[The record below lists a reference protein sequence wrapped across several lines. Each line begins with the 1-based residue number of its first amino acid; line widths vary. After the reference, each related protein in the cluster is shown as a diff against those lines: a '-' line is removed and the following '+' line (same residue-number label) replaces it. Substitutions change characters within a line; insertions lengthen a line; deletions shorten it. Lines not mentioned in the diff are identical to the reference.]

1 MAISNLEEI
10 KCPKGHLFKAELL
23 SAISVVDNPELKET
37 LIAGEINLV
46 SCPYPDCS
54 QMFYAE
60 RFILYHDSNNEL
72 IAFVYPLSF
81 QQQAA
86 QCKMKMS
93 KEFKLASDSFEEKQK
108 LKYEPVLLFGIEDLV
123 FLLRTEQ
130 DIEDEESILKYI
142 APRLSLDTKKISPSR
157 ARKLGIPKVLPIP
170 KGTKN
175 MEAKF
180 LVSGLQTLIKYNPN
194 LLHYVELLEKIS
206 KHKTII
212 TDIKK

>member
-23 SAISVVDNPELKET
+23 SAISVVDNPEIKET
-37 LIAGEINLV
+37 LIAGEINIA
-46 SCPYPDCS
+46 SCPYPNCNEI
-54 QMFYAE
+54 FYAE
-60 RFILYHDSNNEL
+60 CFILYHDSDNEL

-81 QQQAA
+81 QEQAA
-86 QCKMKMS
+86 QCKIKMS

-108 LKYEPVLLFGIEDLV
+108 LKYEPIMLFGIEDLV
-123 FLLRTEQ
+123 FLLRMEQ

-142 APRLSLDTKKISPSR
+142 AAKLSLDIIKISPSR
-157 ARKLGIPKVLPIP
+157 ARKLGIPKILPVP
-170 KGTKN
+170 KGKKS

-180 LVSGLQTLIKYNPN
+180 LISGLQTLIKYNPN

-206 KHKTII
+206 KNDSPFILR
-212 TDIKK
+212 